1 VTKNI
6 QLLAIMLNETSN
18 VKCNKIFGLQNK
30 VIKLGT
36 TTVYLLLMPLYRKF
50 IQFYFQI
57 NLYIR
62 RIKKV
67 VVANLTT
74 HYRSYEVMNNMVVV
88 LFFLPNNRY
97 STDFFHFIYCTHE

>member
-1 VTKNI
+1 
-6 QLLAIMLNETSN
+6 MLNETSN

-57 NLYIR
+57 NLHIK

-74 HYRSYEVMNNMVVV
+74 HYSSYEVMNNMVVV
-88 LFFLPNNRY
+88 LFFLPNDCY
-97 STDFFHFIYCTHE
+97 FEDFSHFTYRTYE